1 MSNAGFPAD
10 PIYHLNMDNP
20 SRDIRIDFGESI
32 IESIESVVIDF
43 TPVINST
50 PSELS
55 LAETDPIEGL
65 YTDYYD
71 YICKI
76 VHQHP
81 DIYALKCYLERQAD
95 LGDQKTAVHIVD
107 FASSNP
113 SLLQPII
120 HGVCTNAGE
129 VQTMLDEQDEIV
141 ELRLLVVSHDKEIDR
156 EILKTIGYE
165 MDIDPRVFIEHMGTL
180 FPRPLT
186 YFATPYLPS
195 EATNSPI
202 EIHFGGGKST
212 AVLLQPGSAKVKTN
226 TVLVLMDSPAEN
238 LEAALR
244 DFERPTT
251 RKPQMSSTSL
261 AVPSRMN
268 LTYRYLRRLS
278 EFREGEAD
286 LSCQHPIYL
295 ILPLLHL
302 CALETSMLLTW
313 AEEKL
318 YERRLPHNLS
328 ERDPYNA
335 YITSEGFQQEIF
347 TTTTSL
353 KSHMRYPWLDTT
365 RDTAAL
371 VQDTVD
377 RAFQDLSFLK
387 DKAAL
392 VQQSVTDALNREA
405 ATESINEAKQSIA
418 QSQSVNQLTR
428 LAFVFVPLTFATS
441 VFGMNIREW
450 QADDKVPRLT
460 SFIIVALTT
469 TLTTFLVAAASGV
482 VIQIIRNR
490 WRVSQTLRTAFGCSL
505 LLGTFYALF
514 ALSHD
519 KDTNRRM
526 SASLFIVG
534 ETHTADCGEFS
545 WLVDDGYWFGGP
557 WCHLAFAV
565 YRRAVA
571 KNEAREVKL
580 AEKMV

>member
-1 MSNAGFPAD
+1 
-10 PIYHLNMDNP
+10 MDGQ
-20 SRDIRIDFGESI
+20 SRDIRIEFAESI
-32 IESIESVVIDF
+32 AESAGSVIIDF
-43 TPVINST
+43 TPAIPSIPST
-50 PSELS
+50 ASELS
-55 LAETDPIEGL
+55 LPETDLAEAL
-65 YTDYYD
+65 YADYYD

-76 VHQHP
+76 VPQHP
-81 DIYALKCYLERQAD
+81 DIHALKCYLERQGD

-107 FASSNP
+107 FV
-113 SLLQPII
+113 SLDLNLLHPII
-120 HGVCTNAGE
+120 HGVCTNAEE
-129 VQTMLDEQDEIV
+129 VRTMLEEQDDVV

-165 MDIDPRVFIEHMGTL
+165 MDIDPRIFIEHMGTL
-180 FPRPLT
+180 FPRPST

-195 EATNSPI
+195 EAVNSPI

-212 AVLLQPGSAKVKTN
+212 AVLLQRGNTRVKTN
-226 TVLVLMDSPAEN
+226 TVLVLIDSPAEN

-244 DFERPTT
+244 DFERPTI
-251 RKPQMSSTSL
+251 RRPQMSSASL

-278 EFREGEAD
+278 EFRDGETETC
-286 LSCQHPIYL
+286 CQHPIYL

-318 YERRLPHNLS
+318 YERRLPHNLY

-353 KSHMRYPWLDTT
+353 KAHMRYPWLDTT
-365 RDTAAL
+365 RETAAL
-371 VQDTVD
+371 VQDKMD
-377 RAFQDLSFLK
+377 CAFQDLSFLK

-392 VQQSVTDALNREA
+392 VQQAVTDALNREA
-405 ATESINEAKQSIA
+405 ATESINEAKQSMA

-460 SFIIVALTT
+460 SFITVALATT
-469 TLTTFLVAAASGV
+469 FTTFLVAAVSGAAFQMV
-482 VIQIIRNR
+482 RNR
-490 WRVSQTLRTAFGCSL
+490 WKASQTLRTAFRCSL
-505 LLGTFYALF
+505 LLGGFYALF
-514 ALSHD
+514 ALLHD
-519 KDTNRRM
+519 KGTNRRM
-526 SASLFIVG
+526 STSLFIVG
-534 ETHTADCGEFS
+534 EAHTADCGEFG
-545 WLVDDGYWFGGP
+545 WLVDDGYWLGGS
-557 WCHLAFAV
+557 WCWLASAV
-565 YRRAVA
+565 YRRAV
-571 KNEAREVKL
+571 KKHEAREVKL